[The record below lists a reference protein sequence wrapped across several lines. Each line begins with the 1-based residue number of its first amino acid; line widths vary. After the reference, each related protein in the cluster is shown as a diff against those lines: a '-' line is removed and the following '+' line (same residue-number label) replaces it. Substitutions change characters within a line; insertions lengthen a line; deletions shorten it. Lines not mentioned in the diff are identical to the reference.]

1 MNRCAALGCRLGA
14 AFALGLAFAG
24 IAVADTPAPRV
35 EPEVVPPDSSPPAR
49 CRDLQSRQL
58 VEAIAVCEQA
68 FAALDARADPALA
81 EEMLFRLSDA
91 QSVTGDFA
99 AAAATLARVENLPAE
114 AVPWLRDF
122 RLARRRGILAY
133 RQEKFSEALTQFRQ
147 AQELALA
154 HSDETSLAQSWNDL
168 GNVQRRIGNYREA
181 LNAYLA
187 SLELKRRGKQEQ
199 LGPLYNNLANLYQDL
214 GEYDTAQRRYA
225 EALAEYEQAQRPRDA
240 AHTRESLA
248 AVLVKTGA
256 LEPAAEALDQ
266 VVAAFA
272 QLGARADE
280 IRAQVAVAALAQDR
294 GQLPRARAA
303 LERARALTAE
313 LKLPL
318 SASLALHTARLQR
331 SDGDVAAARAVLA
344 AALER
349 QSPDAKERAPLLQAS
364 AEAAFAA
371 GDIKAAYTLQQSFHE
386 ADARLRDAAH
396 DRRLEQ
402 LRIQFDLAEQ
412 QRSIDRLAADNRVAA
427 LALRQRTTQLQLG
440 LACALALLLLVAGG
454 FMRARQ
460 RSQLAAAVRE
470 ARLADEREQFRR
482 MAESLRADSRRI
494 QTLLD
499 RSQAALLAIDAS
511 GALVALTAAA
521 AHLLDKPRDAALG
534 MVLADL
540 LDRASGEALQRALSA
555 LDDQDRQVELS
566 LQLPLGGAVARCSL
580 LPGDTD
586 IAVLQIFAA
595 GAALAA
601 ADADA
606 VDAVDAV
613 SATADADTT
622 AGELTDNDAFRR
634 ELVGL
639 MIYAVET
646 WERSSGRTRID
657 LAEKSRVWR
666 VTIDEG
672 RLRVRAMERYLSL
685 AKLPR
690 QPRWRE
696 VLRTAYFVLSECRL
710 DTAERDALRERAE
723 AVQASLRRRALV

>member
-1 MNRCAALGCRLGA
+1 MNRLAVPGLRWSAAV
-14 AFALGLAFAG
+14 ALGLALAG
-24 IAVADTPAPRV
+24 IAAADTPAPRA
-35 EPEVVPPDSSPPAR
+35 EPEAVAPDSSLPAR

-58 VEAIAVCEQA
+58 VEAVDVCEQA

-81 EEMLFRLSDA
+81 EEMLFRRSDA
-91 QSVTGDFA
+91 QVVAGDFA
-99 AAAATLARVENLPAE
+99 AAAATLARVETLPAE
-114 AVPWLRDF
+114 AVAWLRDF
-122 RLARRRGILAY
+122 RLARRRGILAF
-133 RQEKFSEALTQFRQ
+133 RQEKFSDALAQFRQ

-187 SLELKRRGKQEQ
+187 SLELKRRGKEEQ

-225 EALAEYEQAQRPRDA
+225 EALADYERAQRPRDA

-294 GQLPRARAA
+294 GQLPKARAA
-303 LERARALTAE
+303 LERARALAAE

-318 SASLALHTARLQR
+318 SANLALQTARLQR

-349 QSPDAKERAPLLQAS
+349 QSPEAAERVRLLEAS

-371 GDIKAAYTLQQSFHE
+371 GDIKAAYALQQSFHE

-402 LRIQFDLAEQ
+402 LRVQFDVAEQ
-412 QRSIDRLAADNRVAA
+412 QRAIDRLAADNRVAA

-440 LACALALLLLVAGG
+440 LACALVLLLLVAGG

-470 ARLADEREQFRR
+470 ARLADEREQFRHS
-482 MAESLRADSRRI
+482 AEALRADSRRV
-494 QTLLD
+494 QSLLD
-499 RSQAALLAIDAS
+499 RSRAALLAIDTA
-511 GALVALTAAA
+511 GALVAMNAAA
-521 AHLLDKPRDAALG
+521 AGLLGQRREDALG
-534 MVLADL
+534 RPFADFLAAPSQQVL
-540 LDRASGEALQRALSA
+540 QQALSQH
-555 LDDQDRQVELS
+555 DEQDAEVS
-566 LQLPLGGAVARCSL
+566 LQLRLRDKGPALRCSL
-580 LPGDTD
+580 LPGDAD
-586 IAVLQIFAA
+586 IAVLQVVDSDETAA
-595 GAALAA
+595 GDDIDTEAVAGEAARVDAAA
-601 ADADA
+601 ADSGDA
-606 VDAVDAV
+606 
-613 SATADADTT
+613 
-622 AGELTDNDAFRR
+622 EAFRR
-634 ELVGL
+634 ELVEL
-639 MIYAVET
+639 MVFTVEA
-646 WERSSGRTRID
+646 WERASGRTRIE

-685 AKLPR
+685 ARLPR

-710 DTAERDALRERAE
+710 DEADRQTLKQRTE